1 MTGYVEAATTVVNTI
16 GGAIKILEQN
26 RPAVSH
32 NQILSTAMPRDMDP
46 MSAPVQGTNTFE
58 RWYVQGWSFAGEPY
72 SSQAKVNISWA
83 WGARYHGGGAF
94 IPSVW
99 AWVDPVQVPEMWV
112 PWYHHLDVTFSGGN
126 PYTQDAGQGQIYS
139 CLPIEI
145 HFLEETPVD
154 RADHTWRYIL
164 YGTGHKQQQ

>member
-1 MTGYVEAATTVVNTI
+1 
-16 GGAIKILEQN
+16 
-26 RPAVSH
+26 
-32 NQILSTAMPRDMDP
+32 MPRDMDP

-112 PWYHHLDVTFSGGN
+112 RRRPRPGSHPERTRRLRWWGTALLSRCSHRPRRDPCAVARAAHTAAGGAPGGRDRVAAVDVHLRPEASPDRLLTLEFA
-126 PYTQDAGQGQIYS
+126 AGRVG
-139 CLPIEI
+139 
-145 HFLEETPVD
+145 TV
-154 RADHTWRYIL
+154 AGWRR
-164 YGTGHKQQQ
+164 